1 MMAFL
6 MLPEG
11 VETFLA
17 ARMALRSRGL
27 PSGSPPLRAAME
39 ISLIR
44 RVNAFPRLA
53 SVAAF
58 LCLMEVHLAWPD
70 MITLSGRPSLLDRE
84 CIYAI
89 STLLR
94 IAKAVGAVKAQ
105 AVTS

>member
-1 MMAFL
+1 M
-6 MLPEG
+6 
-11 VETFLA
+11 ETFLA

-44 RVNAFPRLA
+44 RVNALPRLA

-58 LCLMEVHLAWPD
+58 LCLMVAHFECPD
-70 MITLSGRPSLLDRE
+70 MVTLLGRPSLLDRE

-89 STLLR
+89 STF
-94 IAKAVGAVKAQ
+94 
-105 AVTS
+105 